1 MLYILL
7 INLNCGQ
14 TRRRMKDERSSVT
27 DIFRKQIFDAMKV
40 LRKDKEKRSEDKTI
54 YSYYIT
60 QHNH

>member
-1 MLYILL
+1 
-7 INLNCGQ
+7 
-14 TRRRMKDERSSVT
+14 MKDERSSVT